1 MLKQEIKLFKIGI
14 NKFNIQEEIIFKL
27 KIMHSNK

>member
-14 NKFNIQEEIIFKL
+14 KTFKIQEEQITKT
-27 KIMHSNK
+27 KCMD